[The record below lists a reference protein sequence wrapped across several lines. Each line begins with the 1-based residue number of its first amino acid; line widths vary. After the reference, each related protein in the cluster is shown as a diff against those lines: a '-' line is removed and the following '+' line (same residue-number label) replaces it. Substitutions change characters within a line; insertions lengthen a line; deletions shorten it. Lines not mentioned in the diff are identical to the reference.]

1 MQLMTGVSKYYYLHF
16 QLELLHKKYDLLK
29 EHQVF
34 KGVTYQIPKQII
46 TKGVAMTA
54 KETDVISLFVNDVT
68 EGFSE

>member
-1 MQLMTGVSKYYYLHF
+1 MTRKSKYYYFHS
-16 QLELLHKKYDLLK
+16 QLELVHKKYDLLT

-46 TKGVAMTA
+46 TNGVAMTA

>member
-1 MQLMTGVSKYYYLHF
+1 MQFMTRASNFFFYS
-16 QLELLHKKYDLLK
+16 QLELVHKKYNLLE

-34 KGVTYQIPKQII
+34 KGITYQIPKQII
-46 TKGVAMTA
+46 TNGVAMTA